1 MSAMHFSPSHLPRPI
16 RDSAESPV
24 PPLPVVHHSPA
35 LARASRSWT
44 RLPVV
49 RRNEPGEVARTSSAT
64 GARYDLD

>member
-1 MSAMHFSPSHLPRPI
+1 MSGTHVSPSHLPRPV
-16 RDSAESPV
+16 RDPVESPV
-24 PPLPVVHHSPA
+24 PPLPVVQHSPA

-64 GARYDLD
+64 GVRYDLD